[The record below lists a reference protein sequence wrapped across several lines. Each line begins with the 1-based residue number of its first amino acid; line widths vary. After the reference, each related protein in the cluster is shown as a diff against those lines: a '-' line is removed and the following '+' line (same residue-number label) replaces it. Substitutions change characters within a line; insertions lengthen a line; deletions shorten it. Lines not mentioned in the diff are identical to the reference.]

1 MSKEEKKQ
9 IYEVWIIKYNDEPI
23 SILATDKYDES
34 YEKWK
39 FLTDVWVNALKDK
52 TPFIITNPVVTAFDP
67 GTVKEITVRPVMKV
81 AESKYEN
88 PYHQQMM
95 KNGLGNTLK
104 SVSAVSVFNSEILDE
119 GYSP

>member
-1 MSKEEKKQ
+1 MVKEEKKQ
-9 IYEVWIIKYNDEPI
+9 IYEVWIVKYNDEPI
-23 SILATDKYDES
+23 SILTTDKYDES
-34 YEKWK
+34 YERWK
-39 FLTDVWVNALKDK
+39 NLTDTWVNSLKDK
-52 TPFIITNPVVTAFDP
+52 TPFIITNPIVTAFDP

-88 PYHQQMM
+88 PYHQQMI

-104 SVSAVSVFNSEILDE
+104 SVNNASVFNSELLDE